1 MPLTTTFFSD
11 FNNQRGLSTT
21 AIHKRL
27 VRYREQA
34 RVYFTAHQLRHSF
47 AFDLLN
53 ARTPIT
59 SIQKLMGH
67 RSLKTTQNYVLAN
80 DRQVQFDYYVTCQRM
95 GAWCVPVP

>member
-1 MPLTTTFFSD
+1 M
-11 FNNQRGLSTT
+11 
-21 AIHKRL
+21 
-27 VRYREQA
+27 RYREQA
-34 RVYFTAHQLRHSF
+34 GVYFTAHQLRHSF

-80 DRQVQFDYYVTCQRM
+80 DRQVQFDYYATCQRM
-95 GAWCVPVP
+95 DAWCVPAP